1 MLFARR
7 INSGLGRRLFSASS
21 AIQTPPSAPRVV
33 PNLLD
38 GRTVASSSTKLIPV
52 HDPATNKLVCHV
64 PESTPV
70 EMAAAV
76 ESAARAFKTW
86 RDVPVQRKQRV
97 MFELQGLIRAST
109 DELAASITREQGKT
123 LADARGDV
131 FRGLE
136 VVESACGVANGDW
149 LKGQSLMNLATGLD
163 CVSFREPLGVTAVKG
178 P

>member
-64 PESTPV
+64 PESTPE

-86 RDVPVQRKQRV
+86 RLDPGR
-97 MFELQGLIRAST
+97 EALPAS
-109 DELAASITREQGKT
+109 
-123 LADARGDV
+123 
-131 FRGLE
+131 
-136 VVESACGVANGDW
+136 
-149 LKGQSLMNLATGLD
+149 
-163 CVSFREPLGVTAVKG
+163 
-178 P
+178 